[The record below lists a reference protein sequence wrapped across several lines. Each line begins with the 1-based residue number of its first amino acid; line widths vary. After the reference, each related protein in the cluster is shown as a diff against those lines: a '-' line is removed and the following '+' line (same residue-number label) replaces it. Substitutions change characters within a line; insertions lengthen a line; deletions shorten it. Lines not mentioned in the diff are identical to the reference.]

1 MSQSLVRL
9 RTGVVT
15 QMIDGGMLLLDTER
29 GTYYDLNRSG
39 SLMLQQLL
47 DGASVAQTIASVQAE
62 FQIQDRRIA
71 ADLDSLLQQLQHAGL
86 VELIAANDDQR
97 PAP

>member
-71 ADLDSLLQQLQHAGL
+71 ADLDCLLQQLQHAGL